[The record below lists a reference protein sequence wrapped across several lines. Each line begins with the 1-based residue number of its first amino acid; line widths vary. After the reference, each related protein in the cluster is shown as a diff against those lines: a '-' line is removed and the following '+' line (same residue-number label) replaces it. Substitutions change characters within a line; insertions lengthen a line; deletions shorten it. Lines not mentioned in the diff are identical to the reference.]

1 MELAHR
7 LIIPINPSQFESADW
22 VAIMLVE
29 RKALQD
35 LLEEMGLNTYD
46 HYAWIKCL
54 AKDGRHCHV
63 LYFATKD
70 QAVLFRLRYHG
81 ACQYVQL
88 PSSGEEQPK

>member
-22 VAIMLVE
+22 VTIMLVE

-46 HYAWIKCL
+46 HYAWIRCL

-63 LYFATKD
+63 LYFATIH
-70 QAVLFRLRYHG
+70 QSVLFKLRYGG
-81 ACQYVQL
+81 ACQYVHT
-88 PSSGEEQPK
+88 SGPGKKQPE